1 MPTWNP
7 PKPKLSDGILTLL
20 KTSATT
26 FKTPEFEASL
36 GKCFVDCCLAPV
48 QSTADGDTFKLYE
61 DHSHGKLNTHLY
73 GQLKWP
79 KAPINACGSCWHM
92 PPAHSHVVCMH
103 SYCWSYWTS
112 SISYCWTCLPFQL
125 RRPAAFPIHSIRG
138 TVLVLYWV
146 CSDGL
151 CACVCSVSL
160 RGFRALRRTLVL
172 LYRAVRPPRYHLV
185 AFCAR
190 VHLRPVTPLG
200 GYIPSTI

>member
-79 KAPINACGSCWHM
+79 TAPINECGSLGE
-92 PPAHSHVVCMH
+92 VVNQDMLICTRTDVAD
-103 SYCWSYWTS
+103 SIDLGADAS
-112 SISYCWTCLPFQL
+112 SDES
-125 RRPAAFPIHSIRG
+125 
-138 TVLVLYWV
+138 
-146 CSDGL
+146 SDEDEDD
-151 CACVCSVSL
+151 A
-160 RGFRALRRTLVL
+160 
-172 LYRAVRPPRYHLV
+172 
-185 AFCAR
+185 
-190 VHLRPVTPLG
+190 
-200 GYIPSTI
+200 